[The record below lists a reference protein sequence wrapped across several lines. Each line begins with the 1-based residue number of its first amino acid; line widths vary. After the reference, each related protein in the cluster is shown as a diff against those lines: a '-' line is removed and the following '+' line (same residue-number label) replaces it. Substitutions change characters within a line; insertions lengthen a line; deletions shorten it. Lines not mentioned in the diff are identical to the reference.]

1 MTRIPQRTIK
11 KEVSFENKALFS
23 GQKVKLT
30 LRSAP
35 ADTGVIFIRTDLPG
49 KPQVAAVAGNIT
61 SHYRRTGV
69 QKNGAAVET
78 IEHLLAAV
86 NGLGIDNLFI
96 DINASEMPGTDGSSQ
111 PFVEL
116 LNEAGLTEQDV
127 VQDVLALPKAVSFSQ
142 GESSLVALPPE
153 KGVEGLTIDYTLKYD
168 APLIGTQ
175 YLTVHITPESFVKEL
190 ASSRTFCLKSE
201 VDHFLKKGLG
211 KGASYDNTLVV
222 DEDKVIKNKLRF
234 KDEFV
239 RHKILD
245 LVGDLALVG
254 RRFSARIIAVK
265 TGHEHNVKFV
275 EELSKVLTEA
285 QPGSATKTWLD
296 VREIQNILPHR
307 YPFLLI
313 DKIIEMEGYNR
324 IVGIKNVTVNEP
336 FFMGHFPGQPIMPG
350 VLQLEAMVQLGAVL
364 LLRRSGATKKL
375 GVLLS
380 LDKVKFRKSVVPG
393 DQLRIEAETI
403 KSKTRTAEI
412 QARALVDGELAS
424 EASIK
429 FILVDKE

>member
-1 MTRIPQRTIK
+1 M
-11 KEVSFENKALFS
+11 
-23 GQKVKLT
+23 
-30 LRSAP
+30 
-35 ADTGVIFIRTDLPG
+35 
-49 KPQVAAVAGNIT
+49 
-61 SHYRRTGV
+61 
-69 QKNGAAVET
+69 
-78 IEHLLAAV
+78 
-86 NGLGIDNLFI
+86 
-96 DINASEMPGTDGSSQ
+96 
-111 PFVEL
+111 
-116 LNEAGLTEQDV
+116 
-127 VQDVLALPKAVSFSQ
+127 
-142 GESSLVALPPE
+142 
-153 KGVEGLTIDYTLKYD
+153 
-168 APLIGTQ
+168 
-175 YLTVHITPESFVKEL
+175 
-190 ASSRTFCLKSE
+190 
-201 VDHFLKKGLG
+201 
-211 KGASYDNTLVV
+211 
-222 DEDKVIKNKLRF
+222 
-234 KDEFV
+234 
-239 RHKILD
+239 
-245 LVGDLALVG
+245 
-254 RRFSARIIAVK
+254 
-265 TGHEHNVKFV
+265 
-275 EELSKVLTEA
+275 
-285 QPGSATKTWLD
+285 D

>member
-1 MTRIPQRTIK
+1 
-11 KEVSFENKALFS
+11 
-23 GQKVKLT
+23 
-30 LRSAP
+30 
-35 ADTGVIFIRTDLPG
+35 
-49 KPQVAAVAGNIT
+49 
-61 SHYRRTGV
+61 
-69 QKNGAAVET
+69 
-78 IEHLLAAV
+78 
-86 NGLGIDNLFI
+86 

-307 YPFLLI
+307 YPFLLV